1 MTRNLWIITV
11 LIFGISLGALYL
23 SQIPV
28 VITDDE
34 VFAAVDDAIAETN
47 VQVDEDEVKQAVDK
61 SLEILE
67 GRQKNRLKYLVSAYF
82 VLWLIFLLY
91 ALRLAQTQNRLQQRN
106 DSIDWKRC
114 RLMTRELKAR

>member
-1 MTRNLWIITV
+1 MTRNLWIIAV
-11 LIFGISLGALYL
+11 IIFGISLGALYL

-61 SLEILE
+61 SLQILE
-67 GRQKNRLKYLVSAYF
+67 RRQKNRLKYLVSAYF

-91 ALRLAQTQNRLQQRN
+91 ALRLAQTQNRLQQRL
-106 DSIDWKRC
+106 D
-114 RLMTRELKAR
+114 RLETMSPDDKGTES